1 MSEFD
6 IVGDAL
12 LELDCARAKYPRWPA
27 DLIHAAAIASEE
39 SGEVVKAVNNYVWQ
53 QGDDSIADIRK
64 EAIQAIA
71 MWMRF
76 LADSAQMEADNA

>member
-1 MSEFD
+1 MTESD
-6 IVGDAL
+6 IVLAVL
-12 LELDCARAKYPRWPA
+12 AELDRARARYPWWPS

-71 MWMRF
+71 MWVRF
-76 LADSAQMEADNA
+76 LVDSPQIED

>member
-1 MSEFD
+1 MT
-6 IVGDAL
+6 DAEVI
-12 LELDCARAKYPRWPA
+12 ELARAELARARIKYPFWPA

-39 SGEVVKAVNNYVWQ
+39 SGEVVKSVNNYVWQ

-71 MWMRF
+71 MWVRF
-76 LADSAQMEADNA
+76 LADSPQMGD

>member
-1 MSEFD
+1 MTESD
-6 IVGDAL
+6 IVLAVL
-12 LELDCARAKYPRWPA
+12 TELDRARARYPRWPA

-39 SGEVVKAVNNYVWQ
+39 SGEVVKSVNNYVWQ

-76 LADSAQMEADNA
+76 LADSPQMGD

>member
-1 MSEFD
+1 MSESD
-6 IVGDAL
+6 IVLAVL
-12 LELDCARAKYPRWPA
+12 TELDRARARYPRWPA

-53 QGDDSIADIRK
+53 HGDDSMDDIRK

-71 MWMRF
+71 MWVRF
-76 LADSAQMEADNA
+76 LTGG